1 MKYKKMRCIT
11 TASIIVLIPALLCT
25 FVSCAKIVKPADSQ
39 GHKTSGASSAAVS
52 EINFS
57 SMTYNGPDTNVQNNS
72 VTYKATDQTIMN
84 EVWRALKKDK
94 WTETDTYK
102 SKANSIIEL
111 HFEGEQSGWY
121 VITPDNFSYYSTGSG
136 ADLTHDSP
144 LGFRHEGDKSYAIPS
159 DVYNSVAKLLQDY
172 TSKNPPEYQLD
183 AVLKDALTAQDTFI
197 QYQSKDIHVSD
208 YPTDQLLDA
217 FMSAFGN
224 LNAWVPL
231 NTGDVG
237 DFTDSNHVSI
247 NHVYETSNTTIDF
260 FLDRELVNVSVMGIS
275 HWYRV
280 PSGVMT
286 SVLNTV
292 QKEK

>member
-11 TASIIVLIPALLCT
+11 TASIIILILALLCT
-25 FVSCAKIVKPADSQ
+25 FVSCAKIVKPADNQ
-39 GHKTSGASSAAVS
+39 DHKTAGASSAAVS

-57 SMTYNGPDTNVQNNS
+57 SMTYNGPDTNVQNTS

-84 EVWRALKKDK
+84 KVWKALKTDK
-94 WTETDTYK
+94 WTETDTYE

-111 HFEGEQSGWY
+111 HFEGERPGWY

-136 ADLTHDSP
+136 ADLTHESP
-144 LGFRHEGDKSYAIPS
+144 LGFIYEGDKSYAIPS

-172 TSKNPPEYQLD
+172 TSQNPPEYQLD
-183 AVLKDALTAQDTFI
+183 AVLKDALTAHDTLI

-208 YPTDQLLDA
+208 YSTDQLLDA
-217 FMSAFGN
+217 YMSAFGN
-224 LNAWVPL
+224 LNEWEPM

-237 DFTDSNHVSI
+237 DFTDFDSISI
-247 NHVYETSNTTIDF
+247 NHVYTTSDMTINL
-260 FLDRELVNVSVMGIS
+260 FLDRDLMNVSVMGIS

-292 QKEK
+292 KKEK